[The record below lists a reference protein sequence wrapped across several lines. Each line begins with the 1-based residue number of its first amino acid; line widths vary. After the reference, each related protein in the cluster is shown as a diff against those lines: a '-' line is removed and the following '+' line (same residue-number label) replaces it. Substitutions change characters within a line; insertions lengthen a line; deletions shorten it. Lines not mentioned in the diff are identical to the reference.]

1 MFFFYLFFIKTY
13 QLVLYLYHKLY
24 IYTSQFNRIFMII
37 NHLNHFNYNLFF
49 SLKFIN
55 NASTSWAWGCF
66 PLRCNHLIVFFR

>member
-13 QLVLYLYHKLY
+13 QLVLYLYHNY

-37 NHLNHFNYNLFF
+37 NYLNHFNYNLFF

>member
-13 QLVLYLYHKLY
+13 QLVLYLYHNY

-55 NASTSWAWGCF
+55 NASTS
-66 PLRCNHLIVFFR
+66 